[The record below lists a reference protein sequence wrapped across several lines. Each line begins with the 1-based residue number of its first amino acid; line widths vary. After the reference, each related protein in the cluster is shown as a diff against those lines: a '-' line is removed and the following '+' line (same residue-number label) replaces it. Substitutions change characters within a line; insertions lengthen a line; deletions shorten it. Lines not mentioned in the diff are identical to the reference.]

1 MHLQNAIPP
10 RAHDHA
16 AAPPVSP
23 RERWL
28 VIASLILASLAAI
41 IVSARHH
48 AWLFYGDAEAHLH
61 IARRIFDSHRPGLSQ
76 LGSVWL
82 PLPHL
87 LLAPFAAITPWWRS
101 GFAPV
106 LPSALCYLAAALGLY
121 QLARIWIPPLPALF
135 ALAFFA
141 LNPNLL
147 YLQTTA
153 MTEPLFLVELIWSV
167 LLLVRWRSSLDDPP
181 AAGRC
186 IGARHLWP
194 LTLTL
199 ISAAWTRYDG
209 WILGFAVWLWMALSL
224 HRRRALFQR
233 RFVLASFAL
242 LAAPVL
248 WMLYNAIYFGDWLD
262 FMRGPYSAAAIE
274 ARTSRG
280 VVPPHPGWHS
290 PWVSA
295 LFFWHASTG
304 DAFARSFVG
313 WLLLLLSVFGLLVLL
328 LMARRARNTHP
339 RAVVAATLLLW
350 FPLPFYAYSV
360 AWGSVPIFLP
370 DWWPHSFYNTRYGM
384 EMLPAF
390 AFTLGFAADWLLKHF
405 AKARTS
411 GQPAASQP
419 AVQPGAALPQIGT
432 LVAAMACLFLANTG
446 QMIAQ
451 HPLVYVE
458 ATRNFAARGAYTQ
471 TLAAALARLHAL
483 DPDALTLVETSD
495 FPTII
500 PLAGLTYRQTLNES
514 DYLCFRAAL
523 DDPARHVAIVLA
535 FDGDAVADA
544 VRAHPQ
550 DLRLL
555 ARFAAPGQPAS
566 ALYVSTLSPLAHV
579 VLSPAPR

>member
-1 MHLQNAIPP
+1 MPFLNTIPP
-10 RAHDHA
+10 RALDRTT
-16 AAPPVSP
+16 APPVSP

-28 VIASLILASLAAI
+28 VLAALTLASMAAI
-41 IVSARHH
+41 VVSARHH

-101 GFAPV
+101 GFAAV

-121 QLARIWIPPLPALF
+121 RLARIWIHPLPALF

-153 MTEPLFLVELIWSV
+153 MTEPLFLAELVWSV
-167 LLLVRWRSSLDDPP
+167 LLLVRWHSSLDDPP
-181 AAGRC
+181 AACLR
-186 IGARHLWP
+186 IGALHLWP

-199 ISAAWTRYDG
+199 IAAAWTRYDG
-209 WILGFAVWLWMALSL
+209 WILGFGIWLWMALAL

-242 LAAPVL
+242 LAAPLL
-248 WMLYNAIYFGDWLD
+248 WMLYNAIYFGDGLD

-274 ARTSRG
+274 ARTSHG
-280 VVPPHPGWHS
+280 MVPPHPGWHN
-290 PWVSA
+290 PWISA

-313 WLLLLLSVFGLLVLL
+313 WLLLLLSLFGLFVVLR
-328 LMARRARNTHP
+328 MVRRARNTP
-339 RAVVAATLLLW
+339 RRAALAATLLLW

-390 AFTLGFAADWLLKHF
+390 AFTLGVAADWLL
-405 AKARTS
+405 ARLAEARPS
-411 GQPAASQP
+411 SHPSAQLR
-419 AVQPGAALPQIGT
+419 AVAPQTGT

-495 FPTII
+495 FPSII

-514 DYLCFRAAL
+514 DYLYFRAAL
-523 DDPARHVAIVLA
+523 AAPASHVAIILA

-555 ARFAAPGQPAS
+555 ARFAAPGQPDS
-566 ALYVSTLSPLAHV
+566 ALYVSTLSPLAHA
-579 VLSPAPR
+579 VLSTAPR